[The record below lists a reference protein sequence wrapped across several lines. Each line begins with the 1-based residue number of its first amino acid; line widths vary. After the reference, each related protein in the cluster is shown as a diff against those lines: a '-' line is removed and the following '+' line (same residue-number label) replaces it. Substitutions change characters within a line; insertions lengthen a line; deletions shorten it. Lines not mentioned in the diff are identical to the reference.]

1 MANDEFAGEGFR
13 PWYGSESYLAVLPAG
28 ADAAALWP
36 ALASQGI
43 AMVPRDAV
51 LHPEKY
57 EQFIDPAVRMNAET
71 LATAGL
77 VALIVGLG
85 LLEVVL
91 LAGAAFAVAARRQ
104 VRDLGLVASNGGTAR
119 HVRRIVLAQGLLLG
133 VRGSGRRSD

>member
-1 MANDEFAGEGFR
+1 
-13 PWYGSESYLAVLPAG
+13 
-28 ADAAALWP
+28 
-36 ALASQGI
+36 
-43 AMVPRDAV
+43 
-51 LHPEKY
+51 
-57 EQFIDPAVRMNAET
+57 MNAET